1 MTNFFTGFAEG
12 WSLAKP
18 YFKSDEKWSAWGLLS
33 IVIGLNLLL
42 VGLNVVLTYWNNDFF
57 NAIQAYDVKTVL
69 SLLYLPFVHVKDKA
83 PMPGFAE
90 LVIVYVLI
98 AVYAT
103 YLSQMLQIKW
113 RQWLTIHYVENWLQ
127 DRAYYNISLSHA
139 PSSVVDNPDQRI
151 SEDLNNFTSNT
162 LSLGTDF
169 ITNVVTLFSFVF
181 VLYTIS
187 GSIKLFGVTIHGYM
201 LWVAVLYSLVG
212 TGVTHLIG
220 RKLVPLSFGQQK
232 LEANFRYRLV
242 RVREHPEAIALSHG
256 ELEEDAELRSSFQLV
271 RDNFWAIM
279 RRTKALNFFTISF
292 NQIAS
297 IFPLA
302 VILPR
307 YFAKEIGLGGL
318 SQIPLV
324 FGQVQ
329 GALSWFVTSYTSLAS
344 WRATVSRL
352 YGFREA
358 MEIARAMAAGG
369 PAISNG
375 SNELT
380 LKNLTLTLPDGKKL
394 LDHASLTLKPGE
406 LITICGPSG
415 AGKSTLFRAIAGIW
429 PFGSGEI
436 ARPTGKLLFLPQKP
450 YFPLGTLKRSLAYP
464 AATDSIS
471 DEEATETLAAVGLS
485 HLIPRLG
492 EGANWGLSL
501 SGGEQQRLALARAF
515 LAKPDWLFLDEALS
529 AMDKFL
535 AEEIRATLR
544 RRLPST
550 TIVAITHHE
559 ASTRHFE
566 LSNYKLSAASPD
578 LHYPP
583 VSRKPA

>member
-1 MTNFFTGFAEG
+1 MRQAMTNFFTGFGEG

-18 YFKSDEKWSAWGLLS
+18 YFKSEEKWVAWGLLGT
-33 IVIGLNLLL
+33 VIGLNLLL
-42 VGLNVVLTYWNNDFF
+42 VGLNVVLTYFNNDFF

-69 SLLYLPFVHVKDKA
+69 GLLYMPIVHVKGKG
-83 PMPGFAE
+83 PMPGFLE
-90 LVIVYVLI
+90 IIVIYVLI

-103 YLSQMLQIKW
+103 YLSQMLTIKW
-113 RQWLTIHYVENWLQ
+113 RQWLTVHYVENWLQ

-162 LSLGTDF
+162 LSLGIDF

-181 VLYTIS
+181 VLYAIS
-187 GSIKLFGVTIHGYM
+187 GSITVFGVTIHGYM
-201 LWVAVLYSLVG
+201 LWVAVFYSLIG
-212 TGVTHLIG
+212 TGLTHLIG
-220 RKLVPLSFGQQK
+220 RKLVPLSFNQQK

-256 ELEEDAELRSSFQLV
+256 EDEEDAELRGSFQFV

-292 NQIAS
+292 NQIAN
-297 IFPLA
+297 IFPLV

-307 YFAKEIGLGGL
+307 YFAKEIGYGGL
-318 SQIPLV
+318 MQIPMV

-329 GALSWFVTSYTSLAS
+329 GALSWFIGSYTSLVS

-358 MEIARAMAAGG
+358 METARAMAVGG
-369 PAISNG
+369 PLVSNG
-375 SNELT
+375 TTELA
-380 LKNLTLTLPDGKKL
+380 LKDLTLTLPDGRKL

-406 LITICGPSG
+406 LVVISGPSG

-436 ARPTGKLLFLPQKP
+436 SRPSGRLLFLPQKP
-450 YFPLGTLKRSLAYP
+450 YFPLGTLKRNLAYP
-464 AATDSIS
+464 AAADSVTDE
-471 DEEATETLAAVGLS
+471 DAADALCAMGLS
-485 HLIPRLG
+485 HLAGHL
-492 EGANWGLSL
+492 EENANWGQAL
-501 SGGEQQRLALARAF
+501 SGGEQQRLALARAL
-515 LAKPDWLFLDEALS
+515 LAKPDWLFLDEATS
-529 AMDKFL
+529 AMDKPL

-544 RRLPST
+544 SRLPGT
-550 TIVAITHHE
+550 TIVAISHHE
-559 ASTRHFE
+559 MGDRH
-566 LSNYKLSAASPD
+566 LSMTAGGLVAA
-578 LHYPP
+578 
-583 VSRKPA
+583 

>member
-1 MTNFFTGFAEG
+1 MRQAMTNFFTGFGEG

-18 YFKSDEKWSAWGLLS
+18 YFKSEEKWVAWGLLGT
-33 IVIGLNLLL
+33 VIGLNLLL

-69 SLLYLPFVHVKDKA
+69 TLLYLPIVHVKGKG
-83 PMPGFAE
+83 PMPGFIE
-90 LVIVYVLI
+90 IVVTYVLI

-103 YLSQMLQIKW
+103 YLSQMLTIKW

-162 LSLGTDF
+162 LSLGIDF
-169 ITNVVTLFSFVF
+169 VTNVVTLFSFVL
-181 VLYTIS
+181 VLYAIS
-187 GSIKLFGVTIHGYM
+187 GSITILGIKIHGYM
-201 LWVAVLYSLVG
+201 LWVAVLYSLIG
-212 TGVTHLIG
+212 TGLTHLIG
-220 RKLVPLSFGQQK
+220 RKLVPLSFNQQK

-256 ELEEDAELRSSFQLV
+256 EGEEDAELRGAFQFI

-292 NQIAS
+292 NQIAG
-297 IFPLA
+297 IFPL
-302 VILPR
+302 VVTLPR
-307 YFAKEIGLGGL
+307 YFSKEIGLGGL
-318 SQIPLV
+318 SQIQLV

-329 GALSWFVTSYTSLAS
+329 GALSWFISSYTSLVS
-344 WRATVSRL
+344 LRATVSRL

-358 MEIARAMAAGG
+358 METARAMAVGG
-369 PAISNG
+369 PLVSNG
-375 SNELT
+375 TTELA
-380 LKNLTLTLPDGKKL
+380 LKDLTLTLPDGRKL

-406 LITICGPSG
+406 LVVISGPSG

-436 ARPTGKLLFLPQKP
+436 SRPSGRLLFLPQKP
-450 YFPLGTLKRSLAYP
+450 YFPLGTLKRNLAYP
-464 AATDSIS
+464 AAADSVTDE
-471 DEEATETLAAVGLS
+471 DAADALCAMGLS
-485 HLIPRLG
+485 HLAGHL
-492 EGANWGLSL
+492 EENANWGQAL
-501 SGGEQQRLALARAF
+501 SGGEQQRLALARAL
-515 LAKPDWLFLDEALS
+515 LAKPDWLFLDEATS
-529 AMDKFL
+529 AMDKPL

-544 RRLPST
+544 SRLPGT
-550 TIVAITHHE
+550 TIVAISHHE
-559 ASTRHFE
+559 MSDRH
-566 LSNYKLSAASPD
+566 LSMTAGGLVAT
-578 LHYPP
+578 
-583 VSRKPA
+583 

>member
-18 YFKSDEKWSAWGLLS
+18 YFKSEEKWAAWGLLAA
-33 IVIGLNLLL
+33 VIALNLLL
-42 VGLNVVLTYWNNDFF
+42 VALNVVLTYWNNDFF
-57 NAIQAYDVKTVL
+57 NAIQAYDAKTVVA
-69 SLLYLPFVHVKDKA
+69 LLYMPFVHIPGKGK
-83 PMPGFAE
+83 MPGFAE
-90 LVIVYVLI
+90 LVVIYVLI

-103 YLSQMLQIKW
+103 YLTQMLTIKW

-151 SEDLNNFTSNT
+151 SEDLNNFTTNT
-162 LSLGTDF
+162 LALGTDF

-181 VLYTIS
+181 VLYSIS
-187 GSIKLFGVTIHGYM
+187 GSITLFGFTIHGYM
-201 LWVAVLYSLVG
+201 LWVAVLYSLIG
-212 TGVTHLIG
+212 TGLTHLIG
-220 RKLVPLSFGQQK
+220 RKLVPLSFNQQK

-242 RVREHPEAIALSHG
+242 RVRENPEAIALSHG
-256 ELEEDAELRSSFQLV
+256 EGEEDEELRSSFQFV

-292 NQIAS
+292 SQIAN
-297 IFPLA
+297 IFPLV

-318 SQIPLV
+318 SQIPMV

-329 GALSWFVTSYTSLAS
+329 GALSWFVSSYTGLVS

-358 MEIARAMAAGG
+358 METARAMAARG
-369 PAISNG
+369 PIVSNG

-380 LKNLTLTLPDGKKL
+380 LDNLTLTLPDGRKL
-394 LDHASLTLKPGE
+394 LDHVSLTLKPGE
-406 LITICGPSG
+406 LITISGPSG

-436 ARPTGKLLFLPQKP
+436 SRPSGRLLFLPQKP
-450 YFPLGTLKRSLAYP
+450 YFPLGTLRRNLAYP
-464 AATDSIS
+464 AATESVT
-471 DEEATETLAAVGLS
+471 DEAAAEVLAAVGLE
-485 HLIPRLG
+485 HLISQL
-492 EGANWGLSL
+492 EEATNWGLAL
-501 SGGEQQRLALARAF
+501 SGGEQQRLALARAL
-515 LAKPDWLFLDEALS
+515 LAKPDWLFLDEATS
-529 AMDKFL
+529 ALDKPL

-544 RRLPST
+544 THLPGT
-550 TIVAITHHE
+550 TIVAISHHE
-559 ASTRHFE
+559 TSVRH
-566 LSNYKLSAASPD
+566 LQLANGGLVAA
-578 LHYPP
+578 
-583 VSRKPA
+583 